1 MKRLRT
7 LLGNLALAA
16 LSLTLAGAAL
26 EGAARVWAGRLAGG
40 PDTIRDPLLRFDP
53 ELGWSKPPGGRAIL
67 QRPEYRT
74 EIRINSG
81 GLRGPERAYEKPA
94 GVRRVLLLG
103 DSFVEGYTVPEPAT
117 VAARLEQALCAGGAR
132 WEVLNGGTHGWST
145 DQEYLFWRKEGAR
158 YQADDVVLFF
168 YYNDLFGNVSDDG
181 KPRFEGEG
189 DGWRLANAPVPRPP
203 EGQARGDRA
212 RPFFVQPWR
221 GSMALRLLSNRTSAG
236 LPELHRALAAAGLVE
251 PEEEGPPPPELQ
263 PFSAVYR
270 NETDRMWERTQAV
283 LERLAGEVRASGSRF
298 FVFYVPARFEV
309 NERAK
314 RLTWRRYR
322 LGPRWKAERVV
333 DRLNGVCADLG
344 LPLLDPRPELT
355 ALERSGPPAYLAVD
369 GHWTEGGHA
378 RAAASLATVLVP
390 PPASPGQP

>member
-1 MKRLRT
+1 MKRFRP

-16 LSLTLAGAAL
+16 LSLILAGAAL
-26 EGAARVWAGRLAGG
+26 EGAARVWAARLAGG

-53 ELGWSKPPGGRAIL
+53 DLGWSKPPGGRAII

-74 EIRINSG
+74 EIRINSH
-81 GLRGPERAYEKPA
+81 GLRGPERAYEKPP

-117 VAARLEQALCAGGAR
+117 VAVRLEQALMKLKTDGGGS
-132 WEVLNGGTHGWST
+132 WEVVNGGTHGWST
-145 DQEYLFWRKEGAR
+145 DQEYLFWRAEGAR
-158 YQADDVVLFF
+158 YGADDVVLFF

-181 KPRFEGEG
+181 KPRFEGDG
-189 DGWRLANAPVPRPP
+189 DGWRLANAPVPRPR

-236 LPELHRALAAAGLVE
+236 LPEVHRVLAAAGLVE
-251 PEEEGPPPPELQ
+251 PDEEGPPPPELQ

-270 NETDRMWERTQAV
+270 AETDRMWERTQAV
-283 LERLAGEVRASGSRF
+283 LERLAREVAASGSRF

-309 NERAK
+309 NEPAR

-333 DRLNGVCADLG
+333 DRLRGVCADLG
-344 LPLLDPRPELT
+344 LPLLDPRAEL
-355 ALERSGPPAYLAVD
+355 AVLEQSGRPGYLPVD
-369 GHWTEGGHA
+369 GHWTGAGHE
-378 RAAASLATVLVP
+378 AAATILARVLLRH
-390 PPASPGQP
+390 